1 VHTTGLIKTRV
12 AQSVILWFLLALS
25 GTAAHAVPQRQ
36 FGGFRHQEARPSI
49 TTEPVNRTVTAGQ
62 TAAFSVAAAGT
73 APLKYQWRQN
83 GTIIGGA
90 TSSTYTTPATTASYN
105 AAKFT
110 VVVSNGEG
118 SATSNAATLTVSA
131 AATAVLDSSST
142 SVGFGSVNLSTSN
155 TQSVTLTN
163 AGNSSV
169 TISNVVVS
177 GAGFN
182 ASGGVL
188 GLILSPGQTAGLTAT
203 FDPSA
208 AGSATGKITVTSNAT
223 NSPLVIVLSG
233 SGLAQVAHS
242 VSLNWS
248 ASTSAVTGYNVY
260 SGAVSGGPYAK
271 VTSAPLAATDYTDSS
286 VQTGQTYYF
295 VVTAVNSQSQE
306 SAYSAQ
312 VSATVP

>member
-1 VHTTGLIKTRV
+1 VHFTGLIKSRAT
-12 AQSVILWFLLALS
+12 QSAILCVLLVLL
-25 GTAAHAVPQRQ
+25 GTAAHAAPQRELSR
-36 FGGFRHQEARPSI
+36 FHHKSPGPSI
-49 TTEPVNRTVTAGQ
+49 TTEPVSRTVTAGQ
-62 TAAFSVAAAGT
+62 TATFSVAAVGA
-73 APLKYQWRQN
+73 APLTFQWRQN
-83 GTIIGGA
+83 GTAISGA
-90 TSSTYTTPATTASYN
+90 TSSTYTTAATTTSEN

-110 VVVSNGEG
+110 VVVRNSAG
-118 SATSNAATLTVSA
+118 SATSTAATLTVNA
-131 AATAVLDSSST
+131 AATALLNSSST
-142 SVGFGSVNLSTSN
+142 SVVFGSVNVSTN
-155 TQSVTLTN
+155 YTQNVTLTN

-169 TISNVVVS
+169 TISNVVVA

-188 GLILSPGQTAGLTAT
+188 GLILSPGQTAALTAT

-208 AGSATGKITVTSNAT
+208 AGSATGTIAVTSNAT

-233 SGLAQVAHS
+233 TGLAQVAHS
-242 VSLNWS
+242 VALSWI

-271 VTSAPLAATDYTDSS
+271 VTSAPVAETDFTDSN
-286 VQTGQTYYF
+286 VQAGQTYYF

-312 VSATVP
+312 VSAAVP

>member
-1 VHTTGLIKTRV
+1 MHTTGSINSRA
-12 AQSVILWFLLALS
+12 AQSAILCVLLGLS
-25 GTAAHAVPQRQ
+25 GTAAHAAPQWQ
-36 FGGFRHQEARPSI
+36 FSRFYHQQTRPSI
-49 TTEPVNRTVTAGQ
+49 TTEPANRTVTTGQ
-62 TAAFSVAAAGT
+62 TATFSVAAAGT
-73 APLKYQWRQN
+73 APLIYQWRKN
-83 GTIIGGA
+83 GTIISGA
-90 TSSTYTTPATTASYN
+90 RSSTYTTPATTSSYN
-105 AAKFT
+105 AAKYT
-110 VVVSNGEG
+110 VVVSNGAG
-118 SATSNAATLTVSA
+118 SATSNGATLTVNA
-131 AATAVLDSSST
+131 AATTLLNSSST
-142 SVGFGSVNLSTSN
+142 SVGFGSVNISTN
-155 TQSVTLTN
+155 NAQSVTLTN

-182 ASGGVL
+182 ATGGVL
-188 GLILSPGQTAGLTAT
+188 GLILSPGQTAALTAT

-233 SGLAQVAHS
+233 TGLAQIAHS
-242 VSLNWS
+242 VALSWIAS
-248 ASTSAVTGYNVY
+248 ASAVTGYNVY

-271 VTSAPLAATDYTDSS
+271 VTAAPVAATDYTDSS
-286 VQTGQTYYF
+286 VQGGQTYYF